1 MQYFEQFN
9 VYWEAIMLDFLQMGV
24 DGREHRPDD
33 SSSSPRPTKSSLASL
48 ECPAQFFSV
57 GYHKNVYLLYKQLYR
72 CYVIWG
78 FQRKIVIVPALL
90 MLSTFI
96 VGIAA
101 AVTGPS
107 FIISD
112 LRDLQIAASLAAA
125 TNTVITALTGKLE
138 SGAIYCIMAILL
150 DIAVSLYK
158 DEIYYI
164 GVSIGEQMIN
174 IIPTFTLVY
183 VGLNNTDY
191 TQPKEH
197 IRQVASTHHA
207 SSRSAVVR
215 PCEPREVLDI
225 KPQSTEEKDREGV

>member
-1 MQYFEQFN
+1 
-9 VYWEAIMLDFLQMGV
+9 
-24 DGREHRPDD
+24 
-33 SSSSPRPTKSSLASL
+33 
-48 ECPAQFFSV
+48 
-57 GYHKNVYLLYKQLYR
+57 
-72 CYVIWG
+72 
-78 FQRKIVIVPALL
+78 
-90 MLSTFI
+90 
-96 VGIAA
+96 
-101 AVTGPS
+101 
-107 FIISD
+107 
-112 LRDLQIAASLAAA
+112 
-125 TNTVITALTGKLE
+125 
-138 SGAIYCIMAILL
+138 MAILL

-164 GVSIGEQMIN
+164 GVSIGEQMIVSPISSHLTSPYNLPILQN

-225 KPQSTEEKDREGV
+225 KPQSTEEKDGECV